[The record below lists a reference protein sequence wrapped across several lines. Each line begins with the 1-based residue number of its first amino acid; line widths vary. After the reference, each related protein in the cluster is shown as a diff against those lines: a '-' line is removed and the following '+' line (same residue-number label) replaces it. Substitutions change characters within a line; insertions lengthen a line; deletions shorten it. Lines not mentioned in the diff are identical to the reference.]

1 MEGLSGFEEGS
12 WRSCD
17 GNNCSVDAGAS
28 RGRCEYEWG
37 ANGLGGGHVP
47 LDPTYGVDQLN
58 MLIDDTGLV
67 GIVTLKTVWSRFVER
82 GGVRR
87 PGRRILLVDGVIVRG
102 KMKWRL
108 TLVTSLKGN
117 YHQHTCVLYTG
128 CGSTGRPKGVVWEG
142 RGVID
147 QGEGGSRTM
156 GPVCVN
162 GI

>member
-17 GNNCSVDAGAS
+17 GNNWSVDAGAS

-37 ANGLGGGHVP
+37 ANGLGGGHIP
-47 LDPTYGVDQLN
+47 QDPTYGVDQLN

-102 KMKWRL
+102 QDEVEIDLGDISERDL
-108 TLVTSLKGN
+108 SST
-117 YHQHTCVLYTG
+117 YCVLYTV
-128 CGSTGRPKGVVWEG
+128 CGSTGRPKGV
-142 RGVID
+142 I
-147 QGEGGSRTM
+147 
-156 GPVCVN
+156 
-162 GI
+162 